1 MKGSIRQRT
10 QGSYELTI
18 DLGRDALGKRRRK
31 YVTVQGTK
39 STAQRELRRLL
50 TTLDRGIDLPSERI
64 LMRDW
69 LDRWLQDVVIP
80 HRRGCA
86 A

>member
-31 YVTVQGTK
+31 YVTVQGTN
-39 STAQRELRRLL
+39 ST
-50 TTLDRGIDLPSERI
+50 
-64 LMRDW
+64 
-69 LDRWLQDVVIP
+69 
-80 HRRGCA
+80 
-86 A
+86 